1 MVRGPPCKVSK
12 FYLPPSGF
20 VRSQKWPN
28 YGTNCIL
35 RPERSILVRARE
47 SQPTLASGRL
57 KWLNEAMLLCPSESD
72 IPAIVDLVNRAYR
85 GWGEQRS
92 WTVEDF
98 IAEPRVDEA
107 EIRQDLADPSVR
119 LRIVRDEAS
128 GTPIATV
135 RLQDEGAGLWQ
146 LGMLSVDP
154 ARQKDGLGQRIM
166 AAAEEAARGE
176 GASRMRL
183 YVVHRRPEL
192 LAWYGRRGYWP
203 TGETRPFPGQED
215 AAGADA
221 RNDLHFLLLEKS
233 L

>member
-1 MVRGPPCKVSK
+1 MLEP
-12 FYLPPSGF
+12 
-20 VRSQKWPN
+20 
-28 YGTNCIL
+28 L
-35 RPERSILVRARE
+35 R
-47 SQPTLASGRL
+47 
-57 KWLNEAMLLCPSESD
+57 ESD

-85 GWGEQRS
+85 GWGERRS

-98 IAEPRVDEA
+98 IAEPRVDE
-107 EIRQDLADPSVR
+107 EEVRQDLTDPTVR

-166 AAAEEAARGE
+166 ATAEDIARGE
-176 GASRMRL
+176 GARRMRL

-192 LAWYGRRGYWP
+192 LAWYGRRGYRP
-203 TGETRPFPGQED
+203 TGETRPFPGQD
-215 AAGADA
+215 ATGDTDP
-221 RNDLHFLLLEKS
+221 RNDLHFVLLEKC

>member
-1 MVRGPPCKVSK
+1 
-12 FYLPPSGF
+12 
-20 VRSQKWPN
+20 
-28 YGTNCIL
+28 
-35 RPERSILVRARE
+35 
-47 SQPTLASGRL
+47 
-57 KWLNEAMLLCPSESD
+57 MLLRPSESD

-98 IAEPRVDEA
+98 IAGPRVDED

-128 GTPIATV
+128 AMPIATV

-154 ARQKDGLGQRIM
+154 ARQKDGLGQRTM
-166 AAAEEAARGE
+166 AAAEEIARGE
-176 GASRMRL
+176 GARQMRL

-192 LAWYGRRGYWP
+192 LAWYGRRGYRP
-203 TGETRPFPGQED
+203 TGETRPFPGLED
-215 AAGADA
+215 TVGTDA

>member
-1 MVRGPPCKVSK
+1 MLD
-12 FYLPPSGF
+12 LP
-20 VRSQKWPN
+20 
-28 YGTNCIL
+28 
-35 RPERSILVRARE
+35 RE
-47 SQPTLASGRL
+47 SDVT
-57 KWLNEAMLLCPSESD
+57 
-72 IPAIVDLVNRAYR
+72 AIVDLVNRAYR
-85 GWGEQRS
+85 GWGAVRS

-119 LRIVRDEAS
+119 LRIVRDEVS
-128 GTPIATV
+128 GAPIATV

-154 ARQKDGLGQRIM
+154 DRQKDRLGQRIM
-166 AAAEEAARGE
+166 AAAEDIARSE
-176 GASRMRL
+176 GAQRMRL

-192 LAWYGRRGYWP
+192 LSWYGRRGYEP
-203 TGETRPFPGQED
+203 TGETRPFPGQEGVTGID
-215 AAGADA
+215 P

>member
-1 MVRGPPCKVSK
+1 MLD
-12 FYLPPSGF
+12 LP
-20 VRSQKWPN
+20 
-28 YGTNCIL
+28 
-35 RPERSILVRARE
+35 RE
-47 SQPTLASGRL
+47 SEVPT
-57 KWLNEAMLLCPSESD
+57 
-72 IPAIVDLVNRAYR
+72 IVSLVNRAYR
-85 GWGEQRS
+85 GWGAVRS

-128 GTPIATV
+128 GAPIATV

-154 ARQKDGLGQRIM
+154 DRQKDGLGQRIM
-166 AAAEEAARGE
+166 AAAEEIARSE
-176 GASRMRL
+176 GAQRMRL

-192 LAWYGRRGYWP
+192 LSWYGRRGYRP
-203 TGETRPFPGQED
+203 TGETRPFPGQE
-215 AAGADA
+215 AEAGPAA